1 MANNSVDHASTPSIA
16 GSVNFDQF
24 ISHCERQRE
33 NHIRRARLSHG
44 FQDLSEA
51 RMHAL
56 TALTAEILIVLCEDA
71 SAGPLV
77 KAAFTAAIDRIRER

>member
-1 MANNSVDHASTPSIA
+1 MAHETSEAATPSIA
-16 GSVNFDQF
+16 GSVTFDQLVP
-24 ISHCERQRE
+24 HCERQRE

-44 FQDLSEA
+44 FQDVSEA

-56 TALTAEILIVLCEDA
+56 TALTAETLIVLCEDA